1 MTNTLWVSRKE
12 WMLEAMMTG
21 FGVLLM
27 VLPTA
32 IFIVILVLLLIP
44 GCAK

>member
-1 MTNTLWVSRKE
+1 MRVDRQDWL
-12 WMLEAMMTG
+12 LEAMVTG

-32 IFIVILVLLLIP
+32 IFIVAMVLLLMP
-44 GCAK
+44 ECE